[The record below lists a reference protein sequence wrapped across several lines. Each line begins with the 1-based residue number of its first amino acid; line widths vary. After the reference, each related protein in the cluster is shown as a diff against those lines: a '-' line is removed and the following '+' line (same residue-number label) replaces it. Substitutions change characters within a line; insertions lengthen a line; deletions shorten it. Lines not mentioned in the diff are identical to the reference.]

1 MQKKDLAEII
11 KRYKSDT
18 QIYHDLNNFR
28 VSEILIVTTLYDAF
42 VLEQEENLSEKIFGE
57 YYSLSL
63 TSAPRITSAVSG
75 EEALQL
81 IAQKQFDMIILTM
94 RIYDMTPFD
103 LSCKIKE
110 INSTLPVFLLL
121 HDNNDLIQLGDDRDR
136 SAGIDKIFVWNR
148 DSKIFLAMIKYLED
162 KINVVNDTSIG
173 LVRVILLVE
182 NSVRYYSRY
191 LPVLYNEILM
201 QTRRLIED
209 EHHEELKKILRMNA
223 RPKVL
228 MAVNYEE
235 AVQLFEQYQ
244 EYLICVISDVKFPVQ
259 GEIKD
264 FAGVELLKYVN
275 EKVHDLPTLLQS
287 SDIENEKIAIEHNAH
302 FLNKNSEHLSA
313 DLRDFIFNNLG
324 FGDFIFRVNNAEEI
338 ERASS
343 MRDFRKLLKKIPYES
358 LFFHA
363 SRNHFSAWLMAR
375 GEIRIAKMIQPVK
388 VTDFKNASELRNYL
402 VEVFENIDYRSI
414 KGKIIEYDE
423 SVLEK
428 ENFILRLA
436 DGSLGGKGRGMAF
449 INALLQNIELDTAFE
464 DVEIKIPRTAA
475 VGINEFDVFI
485 EKNKLQKH
493 INSDISFS
501 ALEKKFIDGNLTFNL
516 RERLRSY
523 LKHNNKPIAVRS
535 SSLFEDSV
543 SESFSG
549 VYRTF
554 LLPNNQK
561 SLEERVKHLENAIKL
576 VYASVFSPGSRS
588 YFEAINYKLEEE
600 KMAVLIQEVVGNKFG
615 QYYYPDFSGVAQSYN
630 YYPISYMKPE
640 DGIGIIGVGLG
651 KYIIDGEKSCRFSP
665 KHPKLDILSPEE
677 LFKNTQNNFYA
688 INMQQSEINLLKGED
703 VTLEKLKIDRAEKDE
718 RLNFIAS
725 TWEHGDKRLKIGID
739 AEGPRIINFGYIL
752 KYNVFPLA
760 KIIEFVLSLATNS
773 MGTPVEIEFAV
784 DLAGIEEDKTYKNI
798 AHVHEQKKPAF
809 YILQIKPLIRE
820 IKYYDIDIEEI
831 NKDELLLFTERGMG
845 NGRLD
850 DIYDLIYC
858 DPDKFDKSKTAEMA
872 DELEYINRKMIDE
885 KKKYILIGPGRWG
898 TRDRWLG
905 IPVTWMQI
913 SNAKII
919 IEAGLKD
926 FHVDASLGSHFFHNI
941 TSMNI
946 GYFNVPFNHGN
957 NFIDWKWLNTQK
969 HNSAGNY
976 FKHVMCD
983 KPLVVLMD
991 GRKGISVI
999 YKS

>member
-464 DVEIKIPRTAA
+464 DV
-475 VGINEFDVFI
+475 V
-485 EKNKLQKH
+485 
-493 INSDISFS
+493 
-501 ALEKKFIDGNLTFNL
+501 
-516 RERLRSY
+516 
-523 LKHNNKPIAVRS
+523 
-535 SSLFEDSV
+535 
-543 SESFSG
+543 
-549 VYRTF
+549 
-554 LLPNNQK
+554 
-561 SLEERVKHLENAIKL
+561 
-576 VYASVFSPGSRS
+576 
-588 YFEAINYKLEEE
+588 
-600 KMAVLIQEVVGNKFG
+600 
-615 QYYYPDFSGVAQSYN
+615 
-630 YYPISYMKPE
+630 
-640 DGIGIIGVGLG
+640 
-651 KYIIDGEKSCRFSP
+651 
-665 KHPKLDILSPEE
+665 
-677 LFKNTQNNFYA
+677 
-688 INMQQSEINLLKGED
+688 
-703 VTLEKLKIDRAEKDE
+703 
-718 RLNFIAS
+718 
-725 TWEHGDKRLKIGID
+725 
-739 AEGPRIINFGYIL
+739 
-752 KYNVFPLA
+752 
-760 KIIEFVLSLATNS
+760 
-773 MGTPVEIEFAV
+773 
-784 DLAGIEEDKTYKNI
+784 
-798 AHVHEQKKPAF
+798 
-809 YILQIKPLIRE
+809 
-820 IKYYDIDIEEI
+820 
-831 NKDELLLFTERGMG
+831 
-845 NGRLD
+845 
-850 DIYDLIYC
+850 
-858 DPDKFDKSKTAEMA
+858 
-872 DELEYINRKMIDE
+872 
-885 KKKYILIGPGRWG
+885 
-898 TRDRWLG
+898 
-905 IPVTWMQI
+905 
-913 SNAKII
+913 
-919 IEAGLKD
+919 
-926 FHVDASLGSHFFHNI
+926 
-941 TSMNI
+941 
-946 GYFNVPFNHGN
+946 
-957 NFIDWKWLNTQK
+957 
-969 HNSAGNY
+969 
-976 FKHVMCD
+976 
-983 KPLVVLMD
+983 
-991 GRKGISVI
+991 
-999 YKS
+999 